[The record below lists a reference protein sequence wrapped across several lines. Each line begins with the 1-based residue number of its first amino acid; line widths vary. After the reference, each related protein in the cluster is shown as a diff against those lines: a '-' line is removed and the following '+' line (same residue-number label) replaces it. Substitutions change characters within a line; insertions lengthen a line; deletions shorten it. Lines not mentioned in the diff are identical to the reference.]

1 MPSASAKA
9 MARIMLVRMA
19 PLASGGNVEDL
30 GLNVPSMIVFLVT
43 FLILLG
49 ILYLFAY
56 KPILGIMDQRT
67 DRIREGLEAADKARE
82 EMARSQQDTQRQLT
96 EARIEG
102 QRLIEQ
108 ARELAERY
116 RVDERD
122 RARQEA
128 DALIARARED
138 IQRER
143 DAAIQEVRSHFADLA
158 MSAAER
164 VIRRSLDRDA
174 HSELIASV
182 LEEGDN
188 LQGR

>member
-1 MPSASAKA
+1 M
-9 MARIMLVRMA
+9 
-19 PLASGGNVEDL
+19 EDL
-30 GLNVPSMIVFLVT
+30 GLNFPSMIVFLVT

-49 ILYLFAY
+49 ILYVFAY
-56 KPILGIMDQRT
+56 KPILGVMDQRT
-67 DRIREGLEAADKARE
+67 DKIREGLEAADKARE

-96 EARIEG
+96 EARVEG

-128 DALIARARED
+128 DALITRARDD

-143 DAAIQEVRSHFADLA
+143 DAAVQELRSHFADLA